1 MARPSRQCAHARSA
15 RCGRWSSTSGL
26 LPRSRQPL
34 ISSGLLNAEQ
44 SGKLTCTFDGSR
56 DAVRAEW
63 RRQHRLSADR
73 RRPNGPRLRHG
84 LGEQSGG
91 VLAGTIC
98 STFLLPPR
106 LLFSTHPFRQRGTGL
121 SDRVPID
128 RLPTIEQR
136 MDDVRVVMDAA
147 GLNRAAPFGVSEG
160 GPMCSVFAATFAHR
174 TSALVM
180 YGSYAKRVW
189 DPEYPWA
196 PRPEERER
204 WYTLLEPRVGLRRR
218 RQNPGS
224 ECGRPGTGG
233 SWMAGF
239 ARAEIPVRGVVQKSS
254 KSVH

>member
-1 MARPSRQCAHARSA
+1 
-15 RCGRWSSTSGL
+15 
-26 LPRSRQPL
+26 
-34 ISSGLLNAEQ
+34 
-44 SGKLTCTFDGSR
+44 
-56 DAVRAEW
+56 
-63 RRQHRLSADR
+63 
-73 RRPNGPRLRHG
+73 
-84 LGEQSGG
+84 
-91 VLAGTIC
+91 LAGTIG

-189 DPEYPWA
+189 DPEYWWA
-196 PRPEERER
+196 PRPEKKESAGTRCSSQEWGSGADVKILAPNADDQELGDRGWRDLLGQRSQYVGSCRKVRRASTKGSQFSCADSAEARQERPAWCTGAKFGVQVR
-204 WYTLLEPRVGLRRR
+204 LVGDKTPSPAV
-218 RQNPGS
+218 RQPFG
-224 ECGRPGTGG
+224 
-233 SWMAGF
+233 
-239 ARAEIPVRGVVQKSS
+239 
-254 KSVH
+254 